1 MCPVARGS
9 GPPVWKGCGVGGG
22 GVCEKCVCGLKGN
35 MMARFNMHISLYDV
49 LYHFKMYETLPYP

>member
-1 MCPVARGS
+1 MGGR
-9 GPPVWKGCGVGGG
+9 GCGVGGG

>member
-1 MCPVARGS
+1 MGVDHL
-9 GPPVWKGCGVGGG
+9 CGVERMWSGWVCLG